1 MPDLRALLLAIGV
14 GIGVAI
20 LTIVVWRV
28 PLPIGGGAA
37 ILLGGLALT
46 SAISIRTDGAAADA
60 AWREAAPD
68 LVDGP
73 AGPAAGVQPAAR
85 AAIGE
90 AGAAESPGVLRSR
103 DVPSGD

>member
-1 MPDLRALLLAIGV
+1 VPDRRALLLAIGV

-20 LTIVVWRV
+20 LTILVWRV
-28 PLPIGGGAA
+28 PAAIGGGAA

-46 SAISIRTDGAAADA
+46 SAISIRTDGATADA

-68 LVDGP
+68 LVDEP
-73 AGPAAGVQPAAR
+73 AGPAAGVQPAPR
-85 AAIGE
+85 AAIAE
-90 AGAAESPGVLRSR
+90 AGAPEVAAVLRSR